1 MTNKVIIFLFPT
13 KLDNKTIY
21 NYNGDYMII
30 DNLLLLGIC
39 LFFPISIY
47 LNYSTYVKTFELTEN
62 TIILEFII
70 IISLLLILKYDMY
83 KNIYSIPIY
92 LLPIFI
98 AIIKKNIRLI
108 IILIIILFF
117 FTNLT
122 IEKINLFYLSQT
134 TLITIIY
141 SYLIVSIFKLG
152 SKLIDLSE
160 IQKELEREKLLRSS
174 ISKLTHEL
182 KNPIAVCNGYLEMID
197 LKNKLKTEK
206 YLKII
211 TSEITRSKTIID
223 EFSSYG
229 KIKGIN
235 KEELD
240 IVYLLED
247 TISILKPLFK
257 QNKAFS

>member
-152 SKLIDLSE
+152 SKLIDLSNRLLNAMHKTGFE
-160 IQKELEREKLLRSS
+160 QVMIYQDETSSGNLHINFIPKHEWTYQFRANFSEMGLYAKNTLNISDEYRKELL
-174 ISKLTHEL
+174 
-182 KNPIAVCNGYLEMID
+182 D
-197 LKNKLKTEK
+197 
-206 YLKII
+206 II
-211 TSEITRSKTIID
+211 E
-223 EFSSYG
+223 
-229 KIKGIN
+229 KIKIN
-235 KEELD
+235 
-240 IVYLLED
+240 
-247 TISILKPLFK
+247 FK
-257 QNKAFS
+257 